1 MDEINLIIDSIDKPV
16 ARSKRDKRIL
26 RNIINKMISTGSY
39 PETFRELNIKVFREN
54 INVLLSIGLR
64 IDEIPDFMMDNSQLF
79 KYGIKDMV
87 KNYTELQKNKIF
99 SSNIELQKR
108 FFGED
113 SLELIGD
120 LSKQNIVEK
129 RRSIFKLLKL
139 KKENLPPHLFE
150 LCTDSEGLFE
160 LTNILLEEEIKKGI
174 KLSDRNCEKLVELDK
189 ERLEAFTITKKISNR
204 YQYLFEGSQ
213 SIFYEK
219 INSLCPGW
227 YDQFVTLLNN
237 GELDDFLYSLT
248 TINNW
253 NKIENEEDKRVYLKN
268 EIIARILYVALSE
281 NKDFNTL
288 DLKTLLT
295 KATGKDE
302 DIFKDN
308 NIVNQLLKIHP
319 YAFDAF
325 RGSIELIKKYGKK
338 AMDSGYLFDKDDYL
352 LKQLRSNPNDFIDSI
367 EPNATEE
374 RKTELTR
381 NITTFLRIIRDTSKK
396 NYSKKAITDAINNRI
411 WSSEELVR
419 SHVLDVIYNFVKN
432 PNLFEKN
439 LFKYMRYIDF
449 FISTNGEEIVQHHK
463 KDDLIEARE
472 LLFSR
477 RSKYKTEDKLF
488 FTLYNLNRLAHSM
501 EELQRDPYFET
512 INLNKE
518 QKSRLWQF
526 IKTTSDLHLSD
537 NLEEVKDFV
546 IKLKQMGIVDEQ
558 AVAQLLKKE
567 PWAKKANLTET
578 NIKNIISLANEM
590 GQDEFNFIS
599 ADLPKIKYLSKQRE
613 VFFESK
619 RIVATK
625 CLEKMICDYGDIP
638 DHTKITTKHLD
649 MILKM
654 NEEEKIAFYNEHGY
668 IIEFQTSLDESSRLG
683 AASLMELSP
692 TMVIYSKNFKEPF
705 SIHIQ
710 NWPEAIGKTLFEH
723 LKSVDYESTIAYAQ
737 LRSPGLSLRKDKLG
751 MKKKFSQYNYHDNN
765 EIALVTEAGFQ
776 ENKKATELSIAL
788 FNYLKYDIRGKN
800 ISLDDISLVTQI
812 VNQEFDFNYGNKKII
827 FEGKKGEKLDNIIKE
842 VIPSNNKTI

>member
-26 RNIINKMISTGSY
+26 RSIINKMIEDGSY
-39 PETFRELNIKVFREN
+39 PDTFRELNIKVFREN
-54 INVLLSIGLR
+54 INVLLKMGIK
-64 IDEIPDFMMDNSQLF
+64 IEDIPNFMINNSQLF
-79 KYGIKDMV
+79 KYGIKDIV
-87 KNYTELQKNKIF
+87 KNFTELQKNKIF
-99 SSNIELQKR
+99 SSNIELQTR
-108 FFGED
+108 FFGKD
-113 SLELIGD
+113 SLDLIGD
-120 LSKQNIVEK
+120 LSKQNIVE
-129 RRSIFKLLKL
+129 RRKSIFKLLKL
-139 KKENLPPHLFE
+139 KKENLPPHIFE
-150 LCTDSEGLFE
+150 LCTDSKGLFE
-160 LTNILLEEEIKKGI
+160 LTNTLLEEEIKKGI
-174 KLSDRNCEKLVELDK
+174 TLSDRNYEKLVELDK
-189 ERLEAFTITKKISNR
+189 KRLEALKVTSNISNR

-219 INSLCPGW
+219 LNSICPGW

-295 KATGKDE
+295 KATGKAE

-308 NIVNQLLKIHP
+308 NLVNQLLKIHP

-338 AMDSGYLFDKDDYL
+338 AMDTGYLFDKDDYL
-352 LKQLRSNPNDFIDSI
+352 LKQLRDNPNEFIASI

-374 RKTELTR
+374 RKKELTK
-381 NITTFLRIIRDTSKK
+381 NITTFLRAIRDTSKK
-396 NYSKKAITDAINNRI
+396 NYSKKAVTDAINNRI
-411 WSSEELVR
+411 WSSEEIVR
-419 SHVLDVIYNFVKN
+419 NDVLDVIYSFVRN
-432 PNLFEKN
+432 PNRFEKN
-439 LFKYMRYIDF
+439 LFKYIRYIDF
-449 FISTNGEEIVQHHK
+449 FISTNGEETVQHHK
-463 KDDLIEARE
+463 KDDLMEARE

-477 RSKYKTEDKLF
+477 NSKYKTEDRLF
-488 FTLYNLNRLAHSM
+488 FILYNLNRLAHSI

-518 QKSRLWQF
+518 KKSRLWQF

-537 NLEEVKDFV
+537 NIEEVKDFMV
-546 IKLKQMGIVDEQ
+546 KLKQMGIVDEQ
-558 AVAQLLKKE
+558 VVVQLLSKE
-567 PWAKKANLTET
+567 PWAKTANLTGA
-578 NIKNIISLANEM
+578 NIRNIIALANEM
-590 GQDEFNFIS
+590 GLDEFNSIS
-599 ADLPKIKYLSKQRE
+599 VDLSKIKYLSKQRE

-625 CLEKMICDYGDIP
+625 CLEKMICDYGHIP
-638 DHTKITTKHLD
+638 DHTKITTKHLE

-668 IIEFQTSLDESSRLG
+668 IIEFQTSADESARLG
-683 AASLMELSP
+683 ATSLMELSP
-692 TMVIYSKNFKEPF
+692 TMVIYSKTFKEPF

-710 NWPEAIGKTLFEH
+710 NWPEAIGKTLFDH
-723 LKSVDYESTIAYAQ
+723 LKSVEYEPTIAYAQ
-737 LRSPGLSLRKDKLG
+737 LRSPGLSLREDKLG
-751 MKKKFSQYNYHDNN
+751 VRKKFFQHNYHDNN

-788 FNYLKYDIRGKN
+788 FNYLKFDIRGKN
-800 ISLDDISLVTQI
+800 VSLDDIPSVTQVI
-812 VNQEFDFNYGNKKII
+812 NQEFDFNYGNKKIT

-842 VIPSNNKTI
+842 VIPSNNRTI

>member
-1 MDEINLIIDSIDKPV
+1 MDEINHIIDSIDKPV

-26 RNIINKMISTGSY
+26 KSIINKMIENGYY
-39 PETFRELNIKVFREN
+39 PDTFRELNIKVFREN
-54 INVLLSIGLR
+54 INMLLSIG
-64 IDEIPDFMMDNSQLF
+64 IEIEDIPDFMLDNSQLF
-79 KYGIKDMV
+79 KYGIKDIV
-87 KNYTELQKNKIF
+87 KNFTKLQKNKIF
-99 SSNIELQKR
+99 SSNKELQIK

-120 LSKQNIVEK
+120 LSKQNIVE
-129 RRSIFKLLKL
+129 RRKSIFKLLKL
-139 KKENLPPHLFE
+139 KKENLPINIFD
-150 LCTDSEGLFE
+150 LCTDSKGLFG
-160 LTNILLEEEIKKGI
+160 LTNTLLEEEIRKGI
-174 KLSDRNCEKLVELDK
+174 TLSDRNYEKLVKLDK
-189 ERLEAFTITKKISNR
+189 KRLDALQIKSKISNR

-219 INSLCPGW
+219 LNNICPTW

-248 TINNW
+248 TIKNW

-325 RGSIELIKKYGKK
+325 RGSIELIKTYGKK
-338 AMDSGYLFDKDDYL
+338 VMDSGYLFDKDDYL
-352 LKQLRSNPNDFIDSI
+352 LKQLRNNPNELIDSI
-367 EPNATEE
+367 EPDASEK
-374 RKTELTR
+374 RKVELNR
-381 NITTFLRIIRDTSKK
+381 AVLRFLKSIRDTSKK

-411 WSSEELVR
+411 WSSEEIVR
-419 SHVLDVIYNFVKN
+419 NHVLDTIYSFVRN
-432 PNLFEKN
+432 PNRFEKN
-439 LFKYMRYIDF
+439 LFKYIRYIDF

-463 KDDLIEARE
+463 KEDLMEARE

-477 RSKYKTEDKLF
+477 NSKYKTEDRLF
-488 FTLYNLNRLAHSM
+488 FTLYNLNRLAHSI

-518 QKSRLWQF
+518 KKSRLWQF

-537 NLEEVKDFV
+537 NIEEVKDFM
-546 IKLKQMGIVDEQ
+546 IKLNQMGISDEQ
-558 AVAQLLKKE
+558 VVVQLLKKE
-567 PWAKKANLTET
+567 PWAKNDNLTGA
-578 NIKNIISLANEM
+578 NIRNIISLANEM
-590 GQDEFNFIS
+590 GQDEYNFIG
-599 ADLPKIKYLSKQRE
+599 ADLSKIKYLSKQRE

-625 CLEKMICDYGDIP
+625 CLEKMICDYAHIP
-638 DHTKITTKHLD
+638 DHTKITTKHLE

-654 NEEEKIAFYNEHGY
+654 TEEEKIAFYNEHGY
-668 IIEFQTSLDESSRLG
+668 IIEFQTSADEATRLG
-683 AASLMELSP
+683 AASLSELAP
-692 TMVIYSKNFKEPF
+692 TMVIYSKTFKEPF

-710 NWPEAIGKTLFEH
+710 NWPEAIGETLFDH
-723 LKSVDYESTIAYAQ
+723 LKSVDYEPTIAYAQ
-737 LRSPGLSLRKDKLG
+737 LRSPGLALREDKLG
-751 MKKKFSQYNYHDNN
+751 TKKKFFQYNYHDNN
-765 EIALVTEAGFQ
+765 EIALITEAGFQ
-776 ENKKATELSIAL
+776 ENKKITELAIAL

-800 ISLDDISLVTQI
+800 VSLDDIHSVTQNI
-812 VNQEFDFNYGNKKII
+812 NQEFDFNYGNNKIT
-827 FEGKKGEKLDNIIKE
+827 FEGKKGEKLENIIKD
-842 VIPSNNKTI
+842 ILPSNNKTI